1 MRRTSLI
8 TILVFVAGLGI
19 GYFARSAGIG
29 TPHGTDTHA
38 ADLAAIERLDQE
50 DIEVTLSQDL
60 KGLADVW
67 AEDGVRIT
75 PGNPPTV
82 GKAAIAAEN
91 EKGHAEHPEF
101 KVLKYA
107 PDVKN
112 FQIAIADGW
121 AIEVG
126 SVEATYRLSAKDN
139 PVNVNDKGMR
149 LLKRQ
154 SDGSWKFALVGL
166 K

>member
-1 MRRTSLI
+1 
-8 TILVFVAGLGI
+8 
-19 GYFARSAGIG
+19 
-29 TPHGTDTHA
+29 
-38 ADLAAIERLDQE
+38 
-50 DIEVTLSQDL
+50 
-60 KGLADVW
+60 
-67 AEDGVRIT
+67 
-75 PGNPPTV
+75 
-82 GKAAIAAEN
+82 
-91 EKGHAEHPEF
+91 
-101 KVLKYA
+101 LKYA

-121 AIEVG
+121 EIEVG

-154 SDGSWKFALVGL
+154 SDGSWKFVLVGL

>member
-1 MRRTSLI
+1 MRRTS
-8 TILVFVAGLGI
+8 VFVTIAFLAGLGI

-29 TPHGTDTHA
+29 TPHGTATHP
-38 ADLAAIERLDQE
+38 ADLAAIERLHQE
-50 DIEVTLSQDL
+50 DIEVTLSQDP
-60 KGLADVW
+60 KGLVDVW

-91 EKGHAEHPEF
+91 EKAHAEHPEF

-107 PDVKN
+107 PDIKN

-126 SVEATYRLSAKDN
+126 SVEATYRLSANDN

-154 SDGSWKFALVGL
+154 TDGSWKFAVVGL

>member
-1 MRRTSLI
+1 MRHLVTA
-8 TILVFVAGLGI
+8 LVFLAGLGI
-19 GYFARSAGIG
+19 GYFARGAVG

-38 ADLAAIERLDQE
+38 ADLAAIARLDQE
-50 DIEVTLSQDL
+50 DIEVTLSQDP

-67 AEDGVRIT
+67 DENGVRIT

-91 EKGHAEHPEF
+91 EKGRAEHPEF

-112 FQIAIADGW
+112 LHIAIADGW

-126 SVEATYRLSAKDN
+126 SMEATYRLSAKDN
-139 PVNVNDKGMR
+139 PVTVSDKGMR

-166 K
+166 R

>member
-1 MRRTSLI
+1 
-8 TILVFVAGLGI
+8 
-19 GYFARSAGIG
+19 
-29 TPHGTDTHA
+29 
-38 ADLAAIERLDQE
+38 
-50 DIEVTLSQDL
+50 
-60 KGLADVW
+60 VW

-82 GKAAIAAEN
+82 GKVAIAAEN
-91 EKGHAEHPEF
+91 EQGPAEHPEF

-107 PDVKN
+107 PDIKN
-112 FQIAIADGW
+112 FQIVIADGW

-126 SVEATYRLSAKDN
+126 SVEATYRLSAKEN
-139 PVNVNDKGMR
+139 PVSVHDKGMR

-154 SDGSWKFALVGL
+154 RDGSGKFALVGL

>member
-1 MRRTSLI
+1 MDQERFSRRHKLGHTGGSMRRTSLI
-8 TILVFVAGLGI
+8 TILVFRAGLGI
-19 GYFARSAGIG
+19 GYFARRAGIG

-112 FQIAIADGW
+112 FQIVLA
-121 AIEVG
+121 
-126 SVEATYRLSAKDN
+126 
-139 PVNVNDKGMR
+139 
-149 LLKRQ
+149 
-154 SDGSWKFALVGL
+154 
-166 K
+166 

>member
-1 MRRTSLI
+1 MRRIS
-8 TILVFVAGLGI
+8 VFVAIAFLAGLGVGFFVGG
-19 GYFARSAGIG
+19 GYRGVLQSKA
-29 TPHGTDTHA
+29 HA

-50 DIEVTLSQDL
+50 DIEVTLSQDP

-139 PVNVNDKGMR
+139 LVNVNDKGMR

-154 SDGSWKFALVGL
+154 TDGSWKFALVGL
-166 K
+166 R

>member
-1 MRRTSLI
+1 MRRIS
-8 TILVFVAGLGI
+8 VFVTVALLAGFIVGV
-19 GYFARSAGIG
+19 FTRSAAGMLQRS
-29 TPHGTDTHA
+29 THA
-38 ADLAAIERLDQE
+38 ADLAAIEKLHQE
-50 DIEVTLSQDL
+50 DVDVTMSQDP

-91 EKGHAEHPEF
+91 EKDHAEHPEF

-107 PDVKN
+107 PEIKEV
-112 FQIAIADGW
+112 QIADGW

-139 PVNVNDKGMR
+139 PVNVNDRGMR

>member
-1 MRRTSLI
+1 MRRIS
-8 TILVFVAGLGI
+8 VFVTVALLAGFIVG
-19 GYFARSAGIG
+19 FFTRSAAGMLQRS
-29 TPHGTDTHA
+29 THA
-38 ADLAAIERLDQE
+38 ADLAAIEKLHQE
-50 DIEVTLSQDL
+50 DVDVTMSQDP

-91 EKGHAEHPEF
+91 EKDHAEHPEF

-107 PDVKN
+107 PEIKEV
-112 FQIAIADGW
+112 QIADGW

-139 PVNVNDKGMR
+139 PVNVNDRGMR

>member
-1 MRRTSLI
+1 MRRI
-8 TILVFVAGLGI
+8 AIVLVFLAGLAI
-19 GYFARSAGIG
+19 GYYARGAGIG

-38 ADLAAIERLDQE
+38 ADFAAIARLDQE
-50 DIEVTLSQDL
+50 DIEVTLSQDP

-67 AEDGVRIT
+67 DENGVRIA

-91 EKGHAEHPEF
+91 EKGRAEHPEF

-112 FQIAIADGW
+112 LQIAIADGW

-126 SVEATYRLSAKDN
+126 SMEATYRLSAKDN
-139 PVNVNDKGMR
+139 PVSVSDKGMR

-154 SDGSWKFALVGL
+154 SDGSWKFDLVGL
-166 K
+166 R

>member
-1 MRRTSLI
+1 MSRSSI
-8 TILVFVAGLGI
+8 FVTIAFLAGLGI
-19 GYFARSAGIG
+19 AYFARNTGIG
-29 TPHGTDTHA
+29 TPHGIDTHA

-101 KVLKYA
+101 KVLKYV

-154 SDGSWKFALVGL
+154 SDGAWKFVLVGL

>member
-1 MRRTSLI
+1 MRRFAI
-8 TILVFVAGLGI
+8 VLVFLAGLAI
-19 GYFARSAGIG
+19 GYYARGAIG
-29 TPHGTDTHA
+29 TLRHKDTHA

-126 SVEATYRLSAKDN
+126 SVEATYRLSVKDN
-139 PVNVNDKGMR
+139 PVNVNEKGMR

-166 K
+166 R

>member
-1 MRRTSLI
+1 MRRVS
-8 TILVFVAGLGI
+8 VFVTIGFLAGLAI
-19 GYFARSAGIG
+19 GYFARSSM
-29 TPHGTDTHA
+29 HRLQQKDTHA
-38 ADLAAIERLDQE
+38 ADLAAIEKLHQE
-50 DIEVTLSQDL
+50 DIEVTLSQDP

-91 EKGHAEHPEF
+91 EKAHAEHPEF

-107 PDVKN
+107 PDLKN
-112 FQIAIADGW
+112 LPIAIADGW

-149 LLKRQ
+149 L
-154 SDGSWKFALVGL
+154 
-166 K
+166 